1 MDKVE
6 QRLEKLFTTVF
17 PDLPSE
23 KIRQVSQD
31 SVETWDSVT
40 AITLVNLVE
49 EEFGIQMDFDDI
61 GDLTSF
67 SGIAEYLKGK
77 LSHTVA

>member
-1 MDKVE
+1 MDNVE
-6 QRLEKLFTTVF
+6 ERLENLFKTVF
-17 PDLPSE
+17 PDLPFE
-23 KIRQVSQD
+23 KIRQASQD
-31 SVETWDSVT
+31 SVETWDSVA
-40 AITLVNLVE
+40 AITLLNLIE

-67 SGIAEYLKGK
+67 SRIAEYLKGK